1 MPVALEAEI
10 RQFVLTTLANE
21 MNHPLDGYTVTDDST
36 MGAGGIDLDS
46 LSLIELTIR
55 LEQRFGVEFP
65 ETDIEPF
72 GAMTLHELV
81 VDMVGRGA
89 VA

>member
-1 MPVALEAEI
+1 MPVNLEDEI
-10 RQFVLTTLANE
+10 RQFVLTTVSQD
-21 MNHPLDGYTVTDDST
+21 MNHPLDGEDVGEDSPL
-36 MGAGGIDLDS
+36 GSGGLDLDS

-55 LEQRFGVEFP
+55 LEQRFNVQFP

-81 VDMVGRGA
+81 IDLVGRGA
-89 VA
+89 AA

>member
-1 MPVALEAEI
+1 MPVNLNDEI
-10 RQFVLTTLANE
+10 RQFVLTTVSKD
-21 MNHPLDGYTVTDDST
+21 MNHPLDGAEISESSPL
-36 MGAGGIDLDS
+36 GAGGLDLDS

-72 GAMTLHELV
+72 AAMTLHELV
-81 VDMVGRGA
+81 IDLVGRGA
-89 VA
+89 AA